1 MVSADLHPSG
11 LDPALIARA
20 HRAVEPIH
28 SHMYFAPEHDAGFSA
43 LGLKPGRMSYF
54 AGRAAPMGAVGAG
67 VVTATFYNFSP
78 SLVAHMIPRAWTLAA
93 PDKVV
98 AARWEI
104 ARASL
109 TRLLGQEAIDSAEFA
124 ELAGLLREACDAL
137 SPEGRP
143 LYAGHADLGWP
154 GEPLLDLWHAV
165 TLLREH
171 RGDGHIAALL
181 HADLNGLEALI
192 TYTATGRSFTLPA
205 AKATR
210 GWRDEEWAAE
220 SAALV
225 ERGLLDE
232 DGALTAEGKDLRARV
247 EAETDVL
254 GADPW
259 LLLGQERTERVIEL
273 GKGFARLLVAGG
285 AFPREIIG

>member
-1 MVSADLHPSG
+1 MVSADQHPSG
-11 LDPALIARA
+11 LDPALVARA
-20 HRAVEPIH
+20 HRAVEPLH
-28 SHMYFAPEHDAGFSA
+28 SHMYFAPEHDEGFSA

-78 SLVAHMIPRAWTLAA
+78 SLVAHMIPRAWTLAS
-93 PDKVV
+93 PEQVIQ
-98 AARWEI
+98 ARWDV
-104 ARASL
+104 ARMSL
-109 TRLLGQEAIDSAEFA
+109 TRLLGEAIGSAEFA

-137 SPEGRP
+137 TPEGRP
-143 LYAGHADLGWP
+143 LYAGHADLDWP
-154 GEPLLDLWHAV
+154 GEPLLDAWHAA

-171 RGDGHIAALL
+171 RGDGHVAALL

-192 TYTATGRSFTLPA
+192 THTATGRGFTLPA

-210 GWRDEEWAAE
+210 GWSEEEWAAE

-225 ERGLLDE
+225 ERGLIGD
-232 DGALTAEGKDLRARV
+232 DGALTPEGADLRARV

-254 GADPW
+254 GADPG
-259 LLLGQERTERVIEL
+259 LLLGQERVERV
-273 GKGFARLLVAGG
+273 V
-285 AFPREIIG
+285 

>member
-11 LDPALIARA
+11 LDPALVARA
-20 HRAVEPIH
+20 HRAVEPLH
-28 SHMYFAPEHDAGFSA
+28 SHVYFAPEHDAGFSA

-78 SLVAHMIPRAWTLAA
+78 SLVAHMIPRAWTIAS
-93 PDKVV
+93 PDQVV
-98 AARWEI
+98 AARWDI
-104 ARASL
+104 ARGSL
-109 TRLLGQEAIDSAEFA
+109 TRLLGQEVIDSAEFA

-137 SPEGRP
+137 TAEGRP

-154 GEPLLDLWHAV
+154 GEPLLDLWYAA

-171 RGDGHIAALL
+171 RGDGHVAALL

-192 TYTATGRSFTLPA
+192 TYTATGRGFTLPA

-210 GWRDEEWAAE
+210 GWSDEEWTAE

-232 DGALTAEGKDLRARV
+232 DGGLTAEGKDLRARV

-285 AFPREIIG
+285 AFPAEIFG